1 MPRSKSQKKRKH
13 KSVGIE
19 AVVKP
24 GVGALYVR
32 GLWRKKLI
40 PLKLEKS
47 PAHACML
54 FRKRK

>member
-1 MPRSKSQKKRKH
+1 MPRNKSPKKRKH

-32 GLWRKKLI
+32 GLWMKKLDD
-40 PLKLEKS
+40 LGKRR
-47 PAHACML
+47 
-54 FRKRK
+54 RKRIKKR